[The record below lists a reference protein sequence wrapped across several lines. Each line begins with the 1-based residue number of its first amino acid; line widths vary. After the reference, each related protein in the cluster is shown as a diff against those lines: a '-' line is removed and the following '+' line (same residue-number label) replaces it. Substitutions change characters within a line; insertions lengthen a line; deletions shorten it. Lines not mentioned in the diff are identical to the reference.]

1 MAFGNDLFPLIHDSA
16 CISRRS
22 RSGLAR
28 SEGTFIKVHG
38 SLEISSEPTS
48 SILFSFFFQGYFR
61 VTSPLSLSTST
72 ASSFKPVDAISR
84 VSLEA
89 PSSLL

>member
-1 MAFGNDLFPLIHDSA
+1 MAFGNFLFPLIHEFA

-22 RSGLAR
+22 RSGLAI

-38 SLEISSEPTS
+38 TFGIPSEPTS
-48 SILFSFFFQGYFR
+48 SILFSFFLQGYLR
-61 VTSPLSLSTST
+61 VTSPLSLLTST
-72 ASSFKPVDAISR
+72 ASIFKPVEAISR

-89 PSSLL
+89 PS